1 MTITPQVNDKL
12 DRPAR
17 VLQFPPVGR
26 IDPRD
31 IIATGPIPLDADDLA
46 FDCETAQRWATR
58 RADLAATLAA
68 LPIFGGSMPADDD
81 QADAVTAIPDVAGQD
96 TPTAAL
102 AYANAGM
109 YLIPT
114 SADDIKN
121 PGSIL
126 GKGWQDKTSRNR
138 AQIRKW
144 FSDHPGAGIAWDVG
158 RSGAIAFD
166 LDCDDKPAD
175 MSDAVWTALQTGAI
189 HTTRQGGSARAH
201 YVFACKPDEFGNGA
215 GAFGRWG
222 EVRCSNGVIVLAPT
236 PHPDA
241 DTKGG
246 CYRWRKSGELPP
258 LPDVL
263 RGLLSSAAQNDDPKT
278 PAELTKF
285 LGAHVRDDQPRGLQG
300 HLTSFAAAVER
311 GESRHDSMTKIMAWA
326 FRESLIGRFGAQTA
340 YDALKLAFYR
350 AKPETRGTGEFDRI
364 ARWAAAQAEIADP
377 NETRQRVSRDTYAD
391 PFESIR
397 SDLADFWSSSPQL
410 SDLRQFAQS
419 RLVGPMS
426 MLGNSLARVVASI
439 PPNVVLPPI
448 VGGVASL
455 NLFVALV
462 GKSGESKS
470 ASMRASADWLRIE
483 PNYQPSKPG
492 SGEGL
497 AKCFAYK
504 SKLAGGGGWVQV
516 GKQWSVLAQI
526 PEVDTLAATGN
537 RSGSTIMSTLREG
550 WSGERLGQD
559 YAGDDKRIILQDNRY
574 RLCLSLG
581 VQPLRAAP
589 IFDDADG
596 GTPQRFVWFSAVD
609 HDLPDVEPDAP
620 PMLDLGR
627 WEDGTSSAS
636 GTNSAALVDPDID
649 RNANLAVPAD
659 PAEFDILTVPTIAE
673 REIRDVQRAIRRGLG
688 GVDPLDGHRLL
699 VQLKV
704 AAALMA
710 LEGRRHE
717 ITESDWQR
725 AAVVMAMSNITRNAV
740 RDELASKSR
749 ELNLARG
756 RAEGERE
763 IIKSDVIAE
772 DRQRVFRMAER
783 LRDKLKTDDGQ
794 TLSKLRKNLAA
805 GNANRDIFDK
815 AVVFAADNGM
825 IRREEFTATNGQE
838 STRLWLA

>member
-1 MTITPQVNDKL
+1 MTRTRIFRL
-12 DRPAR
+12 
-17 VLQFPPVGR
+17 PPIGR

-46 FDCETAQRWATR
+46 FDCEMARRWAASNAELER
-58 RADLAATLAA
+58 ILRLVSES
-68 LPIFGGSMPADDD
+68 PIFGGTMPADDG
-81 QADAVTAIPDVAGQD
+81 QADAVTAIPDVSGLD
-96 TPTAAL
+96 TAQAAL
-102 AYANAGM
+102 DYAEAGM
-109 YLIPT
+109 YLVPT

-126 GKGWQDKTSRNR
+126 GKKWQDQSSHDPD
-138 AQIRKW
+138 QIRQWW
-144 FSDHPGAGIAWDVG
+144 FDHPNAGIALDVG
-158 RSGAIAFD
+158 RSGLIAFD
-166 LDCDDKPAD
+166 MDEDLDDKPAD
-175 MSDAVWTALQTGAI
+175 MTDEVWDALQTGAV
-189 HTTRQGGSARAH
+189 HATRRPGCGKDARAH

-222 EVRCSNGVIVLAPT
+222 QVRCSNGVIVLAPT

-246 CYRWRKSGELPP
+246 SYRWRKFGELPP

-263 RGLLSSAAQNDDPKT
+263 RGLLSSAARNHDPNT
-278 PAELTKF
+278 PAELTTF
-285 LGAHVRDDQPRGLQG
+285 LGAHIRADQPHGLQG
-300 HLTSFAAAVER
+300 HLTSFATAVGC
-311 GESRHDSMTKIMAWA
+311 GESRHDTMTKVMVWA
-326 FRESLIGRFGAQTA
+326 FRESMIGRFGAQTA
-340 YDALKLAFYR
+340 YDALKYAFYQ
-350 AKPETRGTGEFDRI
+350 AKPETKGTGEFDRI
-364 ARWAAAQAEIADP
+364 ARWAAAQAENADP
-377 NETRQRVSRDTYAD
+377 SETRQRVNRDTYAD
-391 PFESIR
+391 PFDSIR
-397 SDLADFWSSSPQL
+397 SDLAAFWSSSPQL

-448 VGGVASL
+448 VGSYASL

-497 AKCFAYK
+497 AKCFAYP

-537 RSGSTIMSTLREG
+537 RSGSTIMSALREG

-581 VQPLRAAP
+581 VQPLRATP

-620 PMLDLGR
+620 SVLDLGR
-627 WEDGTSSAS
+627 WENGTS
-636 GTNSAALVDPDID
+636 GTHSAALVDPDID

-659 PAEFDILTVPTIAE
+659 PAEFDVLTVPAIAE

-717 ITESDWQR
+717 ITDSDWQR
-725 AAVVMAMSNITRNAV
+725 AAVVMAMSNITRKAV

-772 DRQRVFRMAER
+772 DRQRVFRMSER
-783 LRDKLKTDDGQ
+783 IREALKADDGQ
-794 TLSKLRKNLAA
+794 TLSKLRKALAG
-805 GNANRDIFDK
+805 GNRNRDVFDK
-815 AVVFAADNGM
+815 AVVFAASNGM
-825 IRREEFTATNGQE
+825 VRREDFTATNGQE
-838 STRLWLA
+838 SARLWLV

>member
-1 MTITPQVNDKL
+1 MHIVDA
-12 DRPAR
+12 PADNS
-17 VLQFPPVGR
+17 PVTRARIFRLPANGR

-31 IIATGPIPLDADDLA
+31 VIATGPIPLDADDLA

-68 LPIFGGSMPADDD
+68 LPIFGGSMPADDGQGD
-81 QADAVTAIPDVAGQD
+81 VVTAIPDVAAQD

-144 FSDHPGAGIAWDVG
+144 FTDHPGAGIAWDVG

-175 MSDAVWTALQTGAI
+175 MTDAVWTALQTGAI

-241 DTKGG
+241 ETKGG
-246 CYRWRKSGELPP
+246 SYRWRKFGKLPP

-263 RGLLSSAAQNDDPKT
+263 RGLLSTAAQNDDPKT

-285 LGAHVRDDQPRGLQG
+285 LGEHTENNAQHGLQG
-300 HLTSFAAAVER
+300 HLTSFDIAVER

-364 ARWAAAQAEIADP
+364 ARWAAAQAETADP
-377 NETRQRVSRDTYAD
+377 NETRQRVSRTKVVDEEAFWSAR
-391 PFESIR
+391 PV
-397 SDLADFWSSSPQL
+397 LADV
-410 SDLRQFAQS
+410 RQFA
-419 RLVGPMS
+419 RARRVAPWA
-426 MLGNSLARVVASI
+426 MLGYVLARTVSAI
-439 PPNVVLPPI
+439 PPHVVLPPT

-462 GKSGESKS
+462 GKSGAGKGG
-470 ASMRASADWLRIE
+470 AAAAARDWLGTD
-483 PNYQPSKPG
+483 PSTFQATLG
-492 SGEGL
+492 SGEGM
-497 AKCFAYK
+497 AKTFAYK
-504 SKLAGGGGWVQV
+504 HRVGGNSGSWVQA
-516 GKQWSVLAQI
+516 GLRASVLFDA
-526 PEVDTLAATGN
+526 PEIDNLTALTTRN
-537 RSGSTIMSTLREG
+537 SSTLLPQLRSAY
-550 WSGERLGQD
+550 SGEELGFS
-559 YAGDDKRIILQDNRY
+559 YADPAKSVKLCAHRY
-574 RLCLSLG
+574 RLCLTIG
-581 VQPLRAAP
+581 VQPGRGRALL
-589 IFDDADG
+589 DDADG
-596 GTPQRFVWFSAVD
+596 GTPQRFVW
-609 HDLPDVEPDAP
+609 LPTDDADAP
-620 PMLDLGR
+620 QRAPKPPARFDLRRWPDPPTGR
-627 WEDGTSSAS
+627 IVSGADPKDVLHIETDASTLHELVIPDDAHQAIDGH
-636 GTNSAALVDPDID
+636 
-649 RNANLAVPAD
+649 RLAV
-659 PAEFDILTVPTIAE
+659 L
-673 REIRDVQRAIRRGLG
+673 RGAA
-688 GVDPLDGHRLL
+688 VDPLDGHRLL
-699 VQLKV
+699 CRLKI

-710 LEGRRHE
+710 LDGRTDTVTEADWNLSE
-717 ITESDWQR
+717 I
-725 AAVVMAMSNITRNAV
+725 VMAVSGRTRQSVIDVLVSNAEAENV
-740 RDELASKSR
+740 RRGRGDGLRADAAEQVKSDRSVSRVAENVLRKLKANGGRMARADLRKTLASRDRPFFDDAETALFDS
-749 ELNLARG
+749 G
-756 RAEGERE
+756 R
-763 IIKSDVIAE
+763 I
-772 DRQRVFRMAER
+772 
-783 LRDKLKTDDGQ
+783 
-794 TLSKLRKNLAA
+794 
-805 GNANRDIFDK
+805 DK
-815 AVVFAADNGM
+815 APSDNTGPGGFVLRLADG
-825 IRREEFTATNGQE
+825 EA
-838 STRLWLA
+838 SK